1 MSKIAVV
8 GTNSMSICTNEEAV
22 AVTRLIIHFLDAA
35 EKGMKNIIIRTV
47 DSDILTIVL
56 EKFELITP
64 KHDNI
69 NVCVVF

>member
-1 MSKIAVV
+1 MV
-8 GTNSMSICTNEEAV
+8 GTNSMSICTNEE